1 MVPQNT
7 EKNQHLRK
15 AHLQNFD
22 FPRKDIFTSNNW
34 DGFQLNSLNR
44 NEGKPKITATT
55 LASGKLSGS
64 AISMLSDEFV
74 GKKLSRDGCPASSVM
89 QQKDS
94 SSQNIV
100 CKKLSSDSPNSHTV
114 CIGVFPPEFWQ

>member
-1 MVPQNT
+1 MQNLDAKSQGKKQNT
-7 EKNQHLRK
+7 YLKISHLTRDKQALFDSPSKHRKKNQHLRQ

-22 FPRKDIFTSNNW
+22 FPRKNIFTSNHW

-64 AISMLSDEFV
+64 AISMLSE
-74 GKKLSRDGCPASSVM
+74 K
-89 QQKDS
+89 
-94 SSQNIV
+94 
-100 CKKLSSDSPNSHTV
+100 SD
-114 CIGVFPPEFWQ
+114 W